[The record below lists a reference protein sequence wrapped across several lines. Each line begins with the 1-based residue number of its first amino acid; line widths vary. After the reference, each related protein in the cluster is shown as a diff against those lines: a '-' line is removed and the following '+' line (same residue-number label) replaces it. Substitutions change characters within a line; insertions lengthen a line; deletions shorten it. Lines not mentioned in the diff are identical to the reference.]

1 MNVTLG
7 ILAQVDGGKT
17 TLSEQLLYRGG
28 ALRSV
33 GRVDDG
39 GACMDFT
46 AVERASGIT
55 VFSAQAVFSH
65 GDNRYFLL
73 DKPGHGDFSPEMEQS
88 LAAHGAWVLFSGGS
102 HPVPVSTDMAY
113 G

>member
-46 AVERASGIT
+46 AVERARGIT

-73 DKPGHGDFSPEMEQS
+73 DTPGHGDFSPEMERC
-88 LAAHGAWVLFSGGS
+88 LAALDAAILVIGACL
-102 HPVPVSTDMAY
+102 PIRA
-113 G
+113 